1 MALVAIRAVNGQE
14 VESFTASAEE
24 WQEMQLEP
32 PGTYLMP
39 GSRWPAVLKRSIRGL
54 QFFAHRPGF
63 PGAKSQPESEDH
75 RAAKL
80 AVVKALRSAGYS
92 AKVEQTGQSPDGEE
106 WQADVLCIAAGKTI
120 AFEVQLSQ
128 QTLQEYRRRT
138 SRYADAGI
146 APIWLVKAPNHF
158 AALSKA
164 LFYEAHQFNR
174 AAGDRLVFAN
184 RDLPLF
190 PLEVDQEGALCAGS
204 MRIAVPSNN
213 GVRRISIEDFAIGAV
228 EGNLS
233 FADEWTWHDNFLER
247 PTSV

>member
-1 MALVAIRAVNGQE
+1 MALVAIRAANGQE
-14 VESFTASAEE
+14 VESFTVSAEE
-24 WQEMQLEP
+24 WQRMQLDP
-32 PGTYLMP
+32 PGTYLMT

-54 QFFAHRPGF
+54 QFFAHSPGF

-92 AKVEQTGQSPDGEE
+92 AKVEQSGQSSDGEE
-106 WQADVLCIAAGKTI
+106 WQADVLCTTVGKTI

-138 SRYADAGI
+138 QRYAAAGI
-146 APIWLVKAPNHF
+146 VAIWMVRAPGHF

-164 LFYEAHQFNR
+164 LFYEAHQSNR
-174 AAGDRLVFAN
+174 ALGDRPVFAN

-190 PLEVDQEGALCAGS
+190 PLEIGQEGSLCAGS
-204 MRIAVPSNN
+204 MRIAVPSID
-213 GVRRISIEDFAIGAV
+213 GVRRIPIEEFAIGSVA
-228 EGNLS
+228 GNLS
-233 FADEWTWHDNFLER
+233 FAEEWTWHDNF
-247 PTSV
+247 

>member
-1 MALVAIRAVNGQE
+1 MALVAIRAANGQE

-24 WQEMQLEP
+24 WQRMQLDP

-54 QFFAHRPGF
+54 QFFAHSPGF
-63 PGAKSQPESEDH
+63 PGARSQPESEDH

-92 AKVEQTGQSPDGEE
+92 AKVEQSGKSSDGEE
-106 WQADVLCIAAGKTI
+106 WQADVLCTAAGKTI

-128 QTLQEYRRRT
+128 QTLQEYRRR
-138 SRYADAGI
+138 SRRYADSDI
-146 APIWLVKAPNHF
+146 AAIWIVKAPGHF

-164 LFYEAHQFNR
+164 LFYEAHQSHR
-174 AAGDRLVFAN
+174 AIGDRPVFAN

-190 PLEVDQEGALCAGS
+190 PLEIGQEGASDGES
-204 MRIAVPSNN
+204 MMIAVPSIN
-213 GVRRISIEDFAIGAV
+213 GVRRMPIAEFAIGTVA
-228 EGNLS
+228 GKLS
-233 FADEWTWHDNFLER
+233 FAREWMWHDNI
-247 PTSV
+247 

>member
-24 WQEMQLEP
+24 WWQMQLEP

-54 QFFAHRPGF
+54 QFFAHSPGF
-63 PGAKSQPESEDH
+63 PGAKSQPESEEH

-92 AKVEQTGQSPDGEE
+92 AKVEQTGQSPDGKE
-106 WQADVLCIAAGKTI
+106 WQADVLCTTAGKTF

-128 QTLQEYRRRT
+128 QTLQEYRHRT
-138 SRYADAGI
+138 RRYADAGI
-146 APIWLVKAPNHF
+146 AAIWLVKTPSHF

-164 LFYEAHQFNR
+164 LFYEAHQSNQGI
-174 AAGDRLVFAN
+174 GDRPVFAN

-190 PLEVDQEGALCAGS
+190 PLEIGQEGALCGES
-204 MRIAVPSNN
+204 MRTAVPTLD
-213 GVRRISIEDFAIGAV
+213 GVRRMSIEEFAIGTVA
-228 EGNLS
+228 GNLS
-233 FADEWTWHDNFLER
+233 FAEEWTWHAFF
-247 PTSV
+247 

>member
-92 AKVEQTGQSPDGEE
+92 AKV
-106 WQADVLCIAAGKTI
+106 
-120 AFEVQLSQ
+120 
-128 QTLQEYRRRT
+128 
-138 SRYADAGI
+138 
-146 APIWLVKAPNHF
+146 
-158 AALSKA
+158 
-164 LFYEAHQFNR
+164 
-174 AAGDRLVFAN
+174 
-184 RDLPLF
+184 
-190 PLEVDQEGALCAGS
+190 
-204 MRIAVPSNN
+204 
-213 GVRRISIEDFAIGAV
+213 
-228 EGNLS
+228 
-233 FADEWTWHDNFLER
+233 
-247 PTSV
+247 